1 MSLSKKVIFITGASR
16 GIGKAIALRAAHDGA
31 YIAIAAK
38 TADPNPRL
46 PGTIYSA
53 AREIEDAG
61 GKALPIQCDIRKE
74 DQVRSAIDQTVK
86 TFGAID
92 IVVNNASAIHLAS
105 TEEIDVKRYDLMHS
119 INGRGTWM
127 VSKFAL
133 EHLKK
138 SNNPHIL
145 NISPPLSMEEK
156 WFAPF
161 PAYTI
166 AKYNMS
172 LCVLGMAGEFKSLGI
187 AVNALWPLTLIETA
201 ALRIADQGNEG
212 ASRHSRTPDIMA
224 DAAHHILTQKSADFS
239 GNFCLDELVLRRAG
253 ITDFEKYNNVSGTK
267 LEDLSLDF
275 FLDSNQLADLEA
287 VRKQQKS
294 KIPKL

>member
-1 MSLSKKVIFITGASR
+1 MSLSKKVLFITGASR

-46 PGTIYSA
+46 PGTIFSA

-74 DQVRSAIDQTVK
+74 DQVRNAIDQTVK

-105 TEEIDVKRYDLMHS
+105 TEETDVKRYDLMHS

-172 LCVLGMAGEFKSLGI
+172 LCVLGMAGEFKPLGI

-212 ASRHSRTPDIMA
+212 VPRHSRTPDIMA

-275 FLDSNQLADLEA
+275 FLDSNQLADLET